1 MGMNDRQLRRYLRQI
16 RSMLPCGGK
25 RRRELMDNVR
35 SGATRY
41 LEEHPDATAE
51 QVMAYFGAPEAIAA
65 SYVESAGTA
74 EILRAVRTLAD
85 RAARGEIAPTDITAA
100 DFEAALYTHDLPDV
114 DLLIRTSGEMRLSN
128 FLLYQCAYAEM
139 TFPTVL
145 WPDFSLDDYHS
156 ALAAFGRRD
165 RRFGGRNE

>member
-35 SGATRY
+35 SGVTRY

-74 EILRAVRTLAD
+74 EILRAVRI
-85 RAARGEIAPTDITAA
+85 RRKITAMVA
-100 DFEAALYTHDLPDV
+100 VVLLVILLSWAAVVTWAVIDAYRDV
-114 DLLIRTSGEMRLSN
+114 RGDILVTTTEIERTVIE
-128 FLLYQCAYAEM
+128 
-139 TFPTVL
+139 P
-145 WPDFSLDDYHS
+145 
-156 ALAAFGRRD
+156 
-165 RRFGGRNE
+165 

>member
-35 SGATRY
+35 SGVIRY

-74 EILRAVRTLAD
+74 EILRSVRI
-85 RAARGEIAPTDITAA
+85 RRKITAMVA
-100 DFEAALYTHDLPDV
+100 VVLLVILLSWAAVVTWAVIDAYRDV
-114 DLLIRTSGEMRLSN
+114 RGDILVTTTEIERTVIE
-128 FLLYQCAYAEM
+128 
-139 TFPTVL
+139 P
-145 WPDFSLDDYHS
+145 
-156 ALAAFGRRD
+156 
-165 RRFGGRNE
+165 

>member
-35 SGATRY
+35 SGVTRY

-74 EILRAVRTLAD
+74 EILRSVRI
-85 RAARGEIAPTDITAA
+85 RRKITAMVA
-100 DFEAALYTHDLPDV
+100 VVLLVILLSWAAVVTWAVIDAYRDV
-114 DLLIRTSGEMRLSN
+114 RGDILVTTTEIERTVIE
-128 FLLYQCAYAEM
+128 
-139 TFPTVL
+139 P
-145 WPDFSLDDYHS
+145 
-156 ALAAFGRRD
+156 
-165 RRFGGRNE
+165 

>member
-74 EILRAVRTLAD
+74 EILRAVRI
-85 RAARGEIAPTDITAA
+85 RRKITAMVA
-100 DFEAALYTHDLPDV
+100 VVLLVILLSWAAVVTWAVLDAYRDV
-114 DLLIRTSGEMRLSN
+114 RGDILVTTTEIERTVIE
-128 FLLYQCAYAEM
+128 
-139 TFPTVL
+139 P
-145 WPDFSLDDYHS
+145 
-156 ALAAFGRRD
+156 
-165 RRFGGRNE
+165 

>member
-35 SGATRY
+35 SGVIRY

-74 EILRAVRTLAD
+74 EILRSVRI
-85 RAARGEIAPTDITAA
+85 RRKITAMMA
-100 DFEAALYTHDLPDV
+100 VVLLVILLSWAVVVTWAVIDAYRDV
-114 DLLIRTSGEMRLSN
+114 RGDILVTTTEIERTVIE
-128 FLLYQCAYAEM
+128 
-139 TFPTVL
+139 P
-145 WPDFSLDDYHS
+145 
-156 ALAAFGRRD
+156 
-165 RRFGGRNE
+165 

>member
-74 EILRAVRTLAD
+74 EILRAVRI
-85 RAARGEIAPTDITAA
+85 RRKITAMVA
-100 DFEAALYTHDLPDV
+100 VVLLVILLSWAAVVTWAVIDAYRDV
-114 DLLIRTSGEMRLSN
+114 RGDILVTTTEIERTVIE
-128 FLLYQCAYAEM
+128 
-139 TFPTVL
+139 P
-145 WPDFSLDDYHS
+145 
-156 ALAAFGRRD
+156 
-165 RRFGGRNE
+165 

>member
-35 SGATRY
+35 SGVIRY

-74 EILRAVRTLAD
+74 EILRSVRI
-85 RAARGEIAPTDITAA
+85 RRKITAMVA
-100 DFEAALYTHDLPDV
+100 VVLLVILLSWAVVVTWAVIDAYRDV
-114 DLLIRTSGEMRLSN
+114 RGDILVTTTEIERTVIE
-128 FLLYQCAYAEM
+128 
-139 TFPTVL
+139 P
-145 WPDFSLDDYHS
+145 
-156 ALAAFGRRD
+156 
-165 RRFGGRNE
+165 

>member
-74 EILRAVRTLAD
+74 EILRSVRI
-85 RAARGEIAPTDITAA
+85 RRKITAMVA
-100 DFEAALYTHDLPDV
+100 VVLLVILLSWAVVVTWAVIDAYRDV
-114 DLLIRTSGEMRLSN
+114 RGDILVTTTEIERTVIE
-128 FLLYQCAYAEM
+128 
-139 TFPTVL
+139 P
-145 WPDFSLDDYHS
+145 
-156 ALAAFGRRD
+156 
-165 RRFGGRNE
+165 

>member
-74 EILRAVRTLAD
+74 EILRSVRS
-85 RAARGEIAPTDITAA
+85 RRKITAM
-100 DFEAALYTHDLPDV
+100 AAVVLLVILLSWAAVVTWAVIDAYRDV
-114 DLLIRTSGEMRLSN
+114 RGDILVTTTEIERTVIE
-128 FLLYQCAYAEM
+128 
-139 TFPTVL
+139 P
-145 WPDFSLDDYHS
+145 
-156 ALAAFGRRD
+156 
-165 RRFGGRNE
+165 

>member
-74 EILRAVRTLAD
+74 EILRAVRI
-85 RAARGEIAPTDITAA
+85 RRKITAMVA
-100 DFEAALYTHDLPDV
+100 VVLLVILLSWVAVVTWAVIDAYRDV
-114 DLLIRTSGEMRLSN
+114 RGDILVTTTEIERTVIE
-128 FLLYQCAYAEM
+128 
-139 TFPTVL
+139 P
-145 WPDFSLDDYHS
+145 
-156 ALAAFGRRD
+156 
-165 RRFGGRNE
+165 